1 MTQERDAYGR
11 FVKRGGNDGRRP
23 VETVQELDALLVRAT
38 THAARRV
45 ILLGYQAIS
54 SETPV
59 DLGTARSR
67 WIVSVGAPMLDPPE
81 VAGLSDDEVRAL
93 AAKTYA
99 RNQTRAQG
107 VAAKYRIEQ
116 GSAYIANATPWIVP
130 LNEGSSSQAPA
141 KFVERALETAV
152 KTAELEAA

>member
-1 MTQERDAYGR
+1 MTVERDAYGR

-23 VETVQELDALLVRAT
+23 VDTVQELDALLVRAT

-45 ILLGYQAIS
+45 LILAYQAIS
-54 SETPV
+54 TETPV

-67 WIVSVGAPMLDPPE
+67 WVVSVGAPILDPPQI
-81 VAGLSDDEVRAL
+81 AGLSDEEVKAL
-93 AAKTYA
+93 AAKTHA
-99 RNQTRAQG
+99 RNQARAESVG
-107 VAAKYRIEQ
+107 GKYRIEQ
-116 GSAYIANATPWIVP
+116 GSVFIANATPWIVP

-152 KTAELEAA
+152 KTAEREVA